1 MTTIVYAKATNLNK
15 KGRYVCLIEQAA
27 QAKEW
32 LAAKGYVVVREERA

>member
-1 MTTIVYAKATNLNK
+1 MITLHYAKATNRRRT
-15 KGRYVCLIEQAA
+15 GRYECLSGQAA

>member
-1 MTTIVYAKATNLNK
+1 MTTIHYAKATNARRT
-15 KGRYVCLIEQAA
+15 GRYECLVEQAA